1 MEEELKADPLLLEFL
16 DLDTFS
22 QREDFL
28 LKHGNDLSDRTLD
41 SMAMSLDIVLDDDN
55 RLFDKSQQLLNCIR
69 MNKRYETDRFR

>member
-1 MEEELKADPLLLEFL
+1 MEEELKADLLLLEFL